1 MTDNKLSDFTSADLL
16 EILGALSE
24 AVVLSDEHGRVIWL
38 NKRLCDLLNVSLED
52 WRGKTTRE
60 LIGEGHIK
68 KSLANIK
75 NNDTQTG
82 FILMNGGKEF
92 MSTVRPIYDKDHRI
106 KFYLSTSTV
115 LEELNGL
122 KEQLEKLRRQNSQYQ
137 SEIQCL
143 RELLFFEN
151 GMVFES
157 IEMKSLINDVI
168 KVAPFDS
175 TVLIT
180 GESGV
185 GKEVLAKTIHQNSPR
200 KSGPFIPVVIPSI
213 PANLLETE
221 LFGYADG
228 AFTGAIRGGKIG
240 LFETAQGGTLFLD
253 EIGDCPYEIQ
263 VKILRTLETSVI
275 RKVGSIKDIKLDIR
289 IIAATNKNLAKMVE
303 KGLFR
308 EDLYYRLNVLPM
320 HIKPLRER
328 PEDIQPLCEFFLE
341 KLNQKYKI
349 KKKFSRTALEKLKT
363 HTWMG
368 NVRELRNV
376 TERLVILSENQWI
389 SVDDVNAILG
399 NSIRHIQPNSANDNK
414 NEESI
419 WGRYQSYEQSR
430 ILEVLKQVGGNK
442 TKAAQILGISRTK
455 LYAKIKNLQ
464 K

>member
-1 MTDNKLSDFTSADLL
+1 VTDNKLSNLTSTDLL
-16 EILGALSE
+16 EILDALSD
-24 AVVLSDEHGRVIWL
+24 AVALSDELGRVIWL
-38 NKRLCDLLNVSLED
+38 NRKLCDLLNISLED
-52 WRGKTTRE
+52 WKGKTTRQ
-60 LIGEGHIK
+60 LIKEGYIK

-75 NNDTQTG
+75 TNDTQTG
-82 FILMNGGKEF
+82 FILTNNGKEF
-92 MSTVRPIYDKDHRI
+92 MSTVRPIYDKDHKI

-115 LEELNGL
+115 LQELNKL
-122 KEQLEKLRRQNSQYQ
+122 KEQLEKLRQQNSQYQ

-143 RELLFFEN
+143 RGILFN
-151 GMVFES
+151 GKEMVFES
-157 IEMKSLINDVI
+157 VEMKSVVNYVI
-168 KVAPFDS
+168 KLAPFDS

-185 GKEVLAKTIHQNSPR
+185 GKEVLAKAIHQNSPR
-200 KSGPFIPVVIPSI
+200 KNGPFIPVVIPSI

-221 LFGYADG
+221 LFGYEDG

-240 LFETAQGGTLFLD
+240 LFETSQGGTLFLD

-263 VKILRTLETSVI
+263 VKILRTLETNVI
-275 RKVGSIKDIKLDIR
+275 RRVGGVKDIKLDIR
-289 IIAATNKNLAKMVE
+289 IIAATNKDLSQMVE

-308 EDLYYRLNVLPM
+308 EDLFYRLNVLPL

-328 PEDIQPLCEFFLE
+328 TEDIPPLCEFFLE
-341 KLNQKYKI
+341 KLNDKYKSN
-349 KKKFSRTALEKLKT
+349 KNFSKAALERLKA
-363 HTWMG
+363 HTWIG

-376 TERLVILSENQWI
+376 IERLFILTDNQTI

-399 NSIRHIQPNSANDNK
+399 NSIRHSQPNSTNDNK
-414 NEESI
+414 IGESI
-419 WGRYQSYEQSR
+419 WESYQSYEQSR

-464 K
+464 N